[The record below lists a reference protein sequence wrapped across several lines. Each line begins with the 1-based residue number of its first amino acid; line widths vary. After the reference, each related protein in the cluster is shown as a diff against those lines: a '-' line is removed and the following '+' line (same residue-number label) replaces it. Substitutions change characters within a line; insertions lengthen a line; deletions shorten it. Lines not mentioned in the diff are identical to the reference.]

1 MAIEAVDIFTND
13 LLVNAVKRCA
23 EKPLNIEVITD
34 KVGLAISIRQ
44 SFVREHVDLIRMYD
58 IRIGYAVYGVHS
70 GKFTFPNTNS
80 TIVFRGV
87 RQGKQ
92 GDVDEILYENAGR
105 AGSYGRKVKAQV
117 ESTLPF
123 DDELYSV
130 VESGNDDLYDF
141 ISGFGPDQND

>member
-1 MAIEAVDIFTND
+1 MAIEAVDIFTDD

-34 KVGLAISIRQ
+34 KASLAMSVRQ
-44 SFVREHVDLIRMYD
+44 RFVRDHVDLIHRYN
-58 IRIGYAVYGVHS
+58 IRVGYAVSGVHG
-70 GKFTFPNTNS
+70 GKLTFPNTNS
-80 TIVFRGV
+80 SIVFRGV

-105 AGSYGRKVKAQV
+105 AGSYGRKMKAQV
-117 ESTLPF
+117 ESKLPF